1 MCVGHYYYAIHW
13 LNHDFTIFNG
23 SVFKMDVNLMDRAP
37 VNFQIYINYIA
48 DNMIQKYNKKIKLK
62 RMHLNVQYIV
72 PSKSIIM

>member
-1 MCVGHYYYAIHW
+1 MCVGHYFYAIHW

-23 SVFKMDVNLMDRAP
+23 SVFKMDVIWWTGLLWI
-37 VNFQIYINYIA
+37 FKSTYIA